1 MEGINYQFEIFKY
14 ESEEESQFNELRTIE
29 ENGNILFCA
38 TDIARMIGYS
48 NPRDAIAKHCKLDGV
63 VFRDVIDSLG
73 RPQKMKFITE
83 GNAYRLII
91 GSQLPSADK
100 FETWIFD
107 EVIPSI
113 RKKGYYGNIDRAEE
127 PNFLT
132 RFKEND
138 TRIPL
143 THFSVISE
151 LYLVLN
157 RELEHLGYVI
167 PNKSVEG
174 REIRPDNSVGR
185 IFITYLEDNY
195 PEMLNYKKEYM
206 HKFPNGYEFPANMYP
221 YDMLHIFRDFVYKI
235 WLPKHAAKYLGKRDP
250 KSLEYLP
257 KVIEKIKEEY
267 KLDNLLEDKS
277 KE

>member
-1 MEGINYQFEIFKY
+1 MENINYQFEIFKY
-14 ESEEESQFNELRTIE
+14 ESEEESQFNELRTIK
-29 ENGNILFCA
+29 ENGKILFCA
-38 TDIARMIGYS
+38 TDVAKMLGYA
-48 NPRDAIAKHCKLDGV
+48 NPYDAIIKYCKSDGLAI
-63 VFRDVIDSLG
+63 REVIDSQN
-73 RPQKMKFITE
+73 RNQKMKFITE
-83 GNAYRLII
+83 GNVYRLII
-91 GSQLPSADK
+91 RSKLPTAEK
-100 FETWIFD
+100 FESWIFD

-113 RKKGYYGNIDRAEE
+113 SEKGYYGNINRAEE
-127 PNFLT
+127 PNFLI

-138 TRIPL
+138 TRVPL

-174 REIRPDNSVGR
+174 KEIRPDNSVGR
-185 IFITYLEDNY
+185 MFITYLEDNY
-195 PEMLNYKKEYM
+195 PEMLKYKKEYM
-206 HKFPNGYEFPANMYP
+206 HKFPNGYEFSANMYP
-221 YDMLHIFRDFVYKI
+221 YHMLHIFRDFVYKI

-267 KLDNLLEDKS
+267 KLDNLLEDK
-277 KE
+277 

>member
-1 MEGINYQFEIFKY
+1 MENINYQFEIFKY

-29 ENGNILFCA
+29 KDGTIMFCA
-38 TDIARMIGYS
+38 TDVARMLGYA
-48 NPRDAIAKHCKLDGV
+48 NPSEAVLTHCKSGNIEKCYV
-63 VFRDVIDSLG
+63 AHSNGIGGIYMNFIPEGDV
-73 RPQKMKFITE
+73 
-83 GNAYRLII
+83 YRLII
-91 GSQLPSADK
+91 RSKLPTAEK
-100 FETWIFD
+100 FESWIFD

-174 REIRPDNSVGR
+174 KEIRPDNSVGR
-185 IFITYLEDNY
+185 MFITYLEDNY
-195 PEMLNYKKEYM
+195 PEMLKYKKEYM
-206 HKFPNGYEFPANMYP
+206 HKFPNGYEFSANMYP
-221 YDMLHIFRDFVYKI
+221 YHMLHIFRDFVYKI
-235 WLPKHAAKYLGKRDP
+235 WLPKHAAKYLGERDP

-267 KLDNLLEDKS
+267 KLDNLLEDK
-277 KE
+277 